1 MAHRLGLAPAGA
13 AGGPLGRA
21 VAALALVTA
30 GAVLAAG
37 MLRLR
42 TGRA

>member
-1 MAHRLGLAPAGA
+1 MAHGIGLAPADG
-13 AGGPLGRA
+13 AGGTLGRA

-37 MLRLR
+37 MLRLG
-42 TGRA
+42 TGRT